1 MSTQRRW
8 RPLLTAALLLA
19 SSGAWAASVQP
30 TTYPGNFTSCNDLP
44 GVGTWQGLGSS
55 TGGAPVNGQSYN
67 LGLPGQSITFNYTP
81 SGQNQYIGF
90 NATVPMDYIV
100 VKGGNAY
107 NVFHY
112 DPAVS
117 ADINLYS
124 PDNGSG
130 EPAGVSHVAF
140 CFLPKPSGEK
150 TADASWKRYTDWS
163 IDKSVTP
170 EQITMFDGDSHQVE
184 YTVTATPLT
193 RGIYRVS
200 GTITVK
206 DPFDFGWKATAV
218 VDTMQFGNAPNQF
231 ALQWT
236 AQGGD
241 TDTLDCTK
249 PAPNAQKIILACSYA
264 FDLSSLSHPFL
275 LNASGGVNAAGITTQ
290 RNGSCGCA
298 DDGSSGGS
306 PGSAQSYTFTATAA
320 FTIPANPAESYGDS
334 FSVDDSM
341 LPNAVDHSFALGD
354 AGYVW
359 TYGRPQPFACDAD
372 GGSHNNTAT
381 GSWSTGANTN
391 ATASDSAS
399 VNVAC
404 RTVSISK
411 TAQTRY
417 DRDYGWSADKHI
429 VVSPA
434 DAKVTGMQGCL
445 ADPIA
450 SGDYAGNYL
459 CDDIDVTLNDGGS
472 YETVYRLAA
481 TRGIESE
488 SGFAVSGDIQVN
500 WPVDVTPVFSPSAPS
515 DVLHFAG
522 GTTQSVSPTCDA
534 QGPTS
539 LHCAYQASLSGK
551 LDGYNQASIQRVRQC
566 YDANG
571 AASDCGLQA
580 YDSNQAALAY
590 GDPNVETDRCVVLTD
605 LFNGTA
611 GLNLGTGFGWTV
623 QPLLCGSFVHYATG
637 DVDPDPDM
645 VRSLD
650 VFASWLLPSQTGA
663 GNSCEFMVPN
673 LLTLATDNGANKSD
687 EAVLSVRVPELCANA
702 GCTYTLGYWKTHST
716 YGPAPYDATWAAIGE
731 NTLFFSS
738 GQTWYAVFW
747 TPPKGGNAYYIL
759 AHQYMAARLNVEA
772 GASAPTQ
779 VSSAIAQATAWFTGR
794 STTAPKGP
802 ARDTAINLAGILG
815 SYNEGTTG
823 PGHCSVSPSTLSKAA
838 Q

>member
-19 SSGAWAASVQP
+19 SSAAWAASVQP
-30 TTYPGNFTSCNDLP
+30 TTYPGNFTSCDDLP
-44 GVGTWQGLGSS
+44 GVATWGGLGYS
-55 TGGAPVNGQSYN
+55 TGSAPINGQSYN
-67 LGLPGQSITFNYTP
+67 LGVAGQTITFNYTP
-81 SGQNQYIGF
+81 SSQNQYIGF
-90 NATVPMDYIV
+90 NATMPMDYIV

-112 DPAVS
+112 VPGVS
-117 ADINLYS
+117 SDINLYS

-130 EPAGVSHVAF
+130 EPAGVSHVTF
-140 CFLPKPSGEK
+140 CFVPKPTGEK
-150 TADASWKRYTDWS
+150 TADASWQRYSDWS
-163 IDKSVTP
+163 IDKRVVP

-193 RGIYRVS
+193 RGLYRIA

-231 ALQWT
+231 IAQWT
-236 AQGGD
+236 SQGGD
-241 TDTLDCTK
+241 TDTLDCAK
-249 PAPNAQKIILACSYA
+249 PAPNAQKIILNCSYA
-264 FDLSSLSHPFL
+264 FDLSSLSYPFL
-275 LNASGGVNAAGITTQ
+275 SSASGGVNAAGITAQ
-290 RNGSCGCA
+290 LQ
-298 DDGSSGGS
+298 GG
-306 PGSAQSYTFTATAA
+306 AQSYTFAATAN
-320 FTIPANPAESYGDS
+320 FSIPANPAQSYGDS
-334 FSVDDSM
+334 FAIDDSM
-341 LPNAVDHSFALGD
+341 LPNAVDHSFNLGD
-354 AGYVW
+354 GPYVW
-359 TYGRPQPFACDAD
+359 TYPRAQPFVCGAD
-372 GGSHNNTAT
+372 QGSHGNTAT
-381 GSWSTGANTN
+381 GTWSTGANSN
-391 ATASDSAS
+391 ASASDSAN

-417 DRDYGWSADKHI
+417 ERDYGWTPDKHI

-434 DAKVTGMQGCL
+434 DAKVTAMQGCL
-445 ADPIA
+445 PDPIA

-459 CDDIDVTLNDGGS
+459 CDDVDVMLNTGGS

-488 SGFAVSGDIQVN
+488 SGFAVSGDIQIG
-500 WPVDVTPVFSPSAPS
+500 WPADVTPLFSPSAPS
-515 DVLHFAG
+515 DTLHFAG
-522 GTTQSVSPTCDA
+522 GTTQSVAPTCDA
-534 QGPTS
+534 QGATS
-539 LHCAYQASLSGK
+539 LHCSYQAALSGK
-551 LDGYNQASIQRVRQC
+551 LDGYNEAIIQRVKQC

-571 AASDCGLQA
+571 NASDCGLQA
-580 YDSNQAALAY
+580 YTSNQAALSY
-590 GDPNVETDRCVVLTD
+590 GEPNVETDRCVLLTD

-623 QPLLCGSFVHYATG
+623 QPLLCGSFAQFVTG
-637 DVDPDPDM
+637 DVDPDPGI
-645 VRSLD
+645 VRSVD
-650 VFASWLLPSQTGA
+650 VLASWLPPSQIGA
-663 GNSCEFMVPN
+663 GNTCEFMVPN
-673 LLTLATDNGANKSD
+673 LLTLATDNGASKSD
-687 EAVLSVRVPELCANA
+687 EAVLSVRVPQLCASA
-702 GCTYTLGYWKTHST
+702 GCTYTQGYWKTHSK
-716 YGPAPYDATWAAIGE
+716 YGPAPYDATWAKIGE

-772 GASAPTQ
+772 GASAPSQ

-794 STTAPKGP
+794 SSAAPKGP
-802 ARDTAINLAGILG
+802 ARDTAINLAGILAA
-815 SYNEGTTG
+815 YNEGSTG
-823 PGHCSVSPSTLSKAA
+823 PGHCSVSPSTLAKAA